1 MREYDDEMIDM
12 AAYGSDDDRPD
23 DDDAQPEHDPAAERI
38 AAYLDTQDAAE
49 DRTPGGDGESDPAGR
64 SPIVAM
70 LARRWASESNG
81 AGELPADWMNGE
93 PPF

>member
-12 AAYGSDDDRPD
+12 AAYWSDDDRPD
-23 DDDAQPEHDPAAERI
+23 DNDMPDVAAERI
-38 AAYLDTQDAAE
+38 AAYLDTQDTAE
-49 DRTPGGDGESDPAGR
+49 DWTPGGDGESDPAGR

-81 AGELPADWMNGE
+81 AWELPADWMNG
-93 PPF
+93 PVPF